1 MIKKVLLILIDLICV
16 FVCLFFSISAY
27 VRYREDYIRIPI
39 ASHQL
44 HQRTQIKEEDLV
56 LTDVPRAYLS
66 EDVCTDKKEIL
77 GRYVKLSY
85 SLAKG
90 SLIYKGALE
99 EDIRDLSLTLLK
111 EGEVSY
117 DLYASEVKIN
127 TGVLSV
133 NLNVDIYLSI
143 KTNDKTMSDLL
154 LSNCRVIGLYD
165 MQGRPIRDYQ
175 TDQRIMIVS
184 IAVEKLHVSI
194 LNKALMAGNL
204 SVFMGDESYR
214 SDQRAK
220 LNEEAEVLSY
230 LQ

>member
-1 MIKKVLLILIDLICV
+1 MIKKILLILIDLLCV

-44 HQRTQIKEEDLV
+44 YQRTQIKEEDLIM
-56 LTDVPRAYLS
+56 TDVPRAYLS

-77 GRYVKLSY
+77 GKYVKLSY

-99 EDIRDLSLTLLK
+99 EGMRDLSLTLLK

-117 DLYASEVKIN
+117 DLYASEVKVN
-127 TGVLSV
+127 TGILSPNLSV
-133 NLNVDIYLSI
+133 DVYLNI
-143 KTNDKTMSDLL
+143 KTNDKTLSDLL
-154 LSNCRVIGLYD
+154 LSHCRVVGLYD
-165 MQGRPIRDYQ
+165 MKGRPIREYQ

-184 IAVEKLHVSI
+184 IAVEKSHVAI
-194 LNKALMAGNL
+194 LNKALMAGSL
-204 SVFMGDESYR
+204 SVFAGEESYD
-214 SDQRAK
+214 SEKRAK
-220 LNEEAEVLSY
+220 LNEEAEVLMY